1 MDFFDLIRQ
10 RRSVR
15 KFVDK
20 VVEPD
25 KIELIKEALLR
36 APSGRNKEPWRYVIV
51 QNKEILQKLSKTKAH
66 GSALIASASLAVVIA
81 NQKDLTD
88 VWVEDCSIA
97 SIYAQLAAEELGL
110 SSCWVQ
116 IRLRYDSD
124 NEDKLSDTVV
134 KEILKLEDDLE
145 IESIIAIGYPEQKPA
160 PRPTEDL
167 DYSKIL
173 KEFK

>member
-1 MDFFDLIRQ
+1 MDFFDLIRR

-15 KFVDK
+15 KFDDK
-20 VVEPD
+20 AVEAE

-36 APSGRNKEPWRYVIV
+36 APSGRSREPWRYVIV
-51 QNKEILQKLSKTKAH
+51 QDKTLLEKLSKSKAH
-66 GSALIASASLAVVIA
+66 GSALIASARLAVVIA
-81 NQKDLTD
+81 NKKGLTD

-124 NEDKLSDTVV
+124 SEDKQSDAVV
-134 KEILKLEDDLE
+134 KEILDLDDDLE
-145 IESIIAIGYPEQKPA
+145 VESIIAIGYPEQRPA
-160 PRPTEDL
+160 PRPIEDL
-167 DYSKIL
+167 DYSKII
-173 KEFK
+173 KEC